1 MDLLDSLPFISG
13 WNYEASRDLTY
24 TNINKTNP
32 ITGQTPK
39 QGWFIGLQAVVT
51 DSTAEITMQGD
62 NFVIEFSPDTM
73 QETGLTQ
80 WNPTGPHS
88 LTYNRMVGTEGIF
101 SMGFSPVN
109 PLPISKQ
116 LNWSLLL
123 GQNSTQTSCYGQL
136 TIVFITIVDSVAFLN
151 SYKSLLTSLGL
162 TNLPAP
168 KQIEFPKVRKNL
180 LNNIQISR
188 NRMVTEDQELQRE
201 GFDPLN

>member
-73 QETGLTQ
+73 
-80 WNPTGPHS
+80 
-88 LTYNRMVGTEGIF
+88 
-101 SMGFSPVN
+101 
-109 PLPISKQ
+109 
-116 LNWSLLL
+116 
-123 GQNSTQTSCYGQL
+123 
-136 TIVFITIVDSVAFLN
+136 
-151 SYKSLLTSLGL
+151 
-162 TNLPAP
+162 
-168 KQIEFPKVRKNL
+168 
-180 LNNIQISR
+180 
-188 NRMVTEDQELQRE
+188 
-201 GFDPLN
+201 